1 MTAFINRSNHG
12 GQSNFQSVRSRSI
25 RDLRPSIP
33 HSDPRKREEM
43 ILVAV
48 VAELLEKYTALVSH
62 ALEQLVHDAPFPRR
76 VRLLIL
82 RNLPFASP
90 PPPLPPPPHA
100 LRVRSRAAPVAAR

>member
-1 MTAFINRSNHG
+1 
-12 GQSNFQSVRSRSI
+12 
-25 RDLRPSIP
+25 
-33 HSDPRKREEM
+33 M

-48 VAELLEKYTALVSH
+48 VAELLEEYTAMVSH

-76 VRLLIL
+76 IRLRIL

-100 LRVRSRAAPVAAR
+100 LRVRSRAASVAAR